1 MVTDN
6 PYRLHRIQCPFPII
20 LWSGRC
26 INDDNNVPAIAH
38 PPAPNIAKYESI
50 SGKSSTALEEVW
62 KVRREEQ
69 ARGIGR
75 VRDGEAGGY
84 CGINF
89 VSTCTV
95 PRAKELDRSAVQ
107 TDGGYL
113 IRLSLIV
120 GWYGGVAG
128 GRS

>member
-1 MVTDN
+1 VRN
-6 PYRLHRIQCPFPII
+6 RLEVSVEFEMERLEDI
-20 LWSGRC
+20 
-26 INDDNNVPAIAH
+26 V
-38 PPAPNIAKYESI
+38 
-50 SGKSSTALEEVW
+50 ALTL
-62 KVRREEQ
+62 
-69 ARGIGR
+69 
-75 VRDGEAGGY
+75 Y
-84 CGINF
+84 PH
-89 VSTCTV
+89 V